1 MPPRKKILIAGV
13 SLFVVGALLMAWFLF
28 KRHGGAGDW
37 QITIEGNR
45 ILSEK
50 EVQDVVAYLLKAA
63 KDGVSSDEIRDALL
77 MNTRIESAKVTVL
90 PGQKITIRLTERALE
105 YLQNEEAGIA
115 EKDHSGKTIVENASY
130 LHKDLTPDKV
140 IFYLTFGEESS
151 VSPRSDI
158 IRLWKDTR
166 EKYAFLWQRLAE
178 IEIRPLK
185 AGSSSATVATSGKAE
200 KGGIWRYRIYS
211 AGIRS
216 CVVYEGR
223 FSEETLRRLWAV
235 YAYLEAKL
243 PRSVT
248 LVDLQENSAIIRE
261 MKSAAVN
268 TEGDT

>member
-1 MPPRKKILIAGV
+1 MTWQKRLLFTGL
-13 SLFVVGALLMAWFLF
+13 SLFALGGALLGWYVF
-28 KRHGGAGDW
+28 KRHSGTGDW
-37 QITIEGNR
+37 QIQVEGNR
-45 ILSEK
+45 ILTEK
-50 EVQDVVAYLLKAA
+50 EIQDVVLYLLRAA

-77 MNTRIESAKVTVL
+77 LNTRVATAKATVL
-90 PGQKITIRLTERALE
+90 PSRRINISITERLLE
-105 YLQNEEAGIA
+105 HLQNEGQGIA
-115 EKDHSGKTIVENASY
+115 EKDPGGSTIVENAAY

-140 IFYLTFGEESS
+140 IFYLTFRNESMTAQA
-151 VSPRSDI
+151 SPKSDI
-158 IRLWKDTR
+158 IRLWKDTQK
-166 EKYAFLWQRLAE
+166 KYAFLWQRLAE

-185 AGSSSATVATSGKAE
+185 DSSSATPDPTGKS
-200 KGGIWRYRIYS
+200 GIWRYRIYS

-261 MKSAAVN
+261 MKQARTTAEAG
-268 TEGDT
+268 T